1 MIKKRAR
8 DISPQHVLHVWLQ
21 PPQSKVNYGNYGYEP
36 LSTCHYGMSWDH
48 LNI

>member
-8 DISPQHVLHVWLQ
+8 DISPTRFARVAATAT
-21 PPQSKVNYGNYGYEP
+21 SKVNYGNYGYEP